1 MLHLLHG
8 VLGRC
13 KRRRD
18 LRCHKGDTAALCDS
32 DRRRRKVRCADRD
45 MLSARQRQRCAD
57 GRQSCQA
64 RGVRGRRSRG
74 RVHILAFGD
83 DRGARVVGDMRALVR
98 AQQHVS
104 HVARRHS
111 RRCDRDVRLWA
122 GRLDDGRFEGDLDGL
137 LDAGDMHTC
146 RLFAQQIVPCDLR
159 ADGPQRKE
167 GVQGDAGGQ
176 RHAAQHVHFDQQ
188 RAKGDGHLFARAR
201 RMRRGGR
208 SDLPIRVL
216 DGRRVVAGDH
226 ARFDFGRLQAHLHG
240 RQAHLPRRDA
250 AILRRAVVDGGGRV
264 HLHVHRHPGQHGAGR
279 VVEHNRRGHR
289 GQSQRG
295 ALERR
300 GQNFHIVDLDLPG
313 RRVHRRVCLCGA
325 GVDSVVRRRY
335 EHFSQKGRFF

>member
-8 VLGRC
+8 VFGRC

-18 LRCHKGDTAALCDS
+18 LRCHKGDSAALCDR
-32 DRRRRKVRCADRD
+32 DRGRSQVRRADRD
-45 MLSARQRQRCAD
+45 MLFARQRQRCAY
-57 GRQSCQA
+57 GRQSCQVGGI
-64 RGVRGRRSRG
+64 RWHRSQGGV
-74 RVHILAFGD
+74 HLLAFGD
-83 DRGARVVGDMRALVR
+83 DRGARVVGDMRASVR

-111 RRCDRDVRLWA
+111 RRGDRDVRVRA
-122 GRLDDGRFEGDLDGL
+122 CRLDDGRFEGDLDGL
-137 LDAGDMHTC
+137 LDAGDLHSG
-146 RLFAQQIVPCDLR
+146 RLFAQQIVPSDMR
-159 ADGPQRKE
+159 AYGPQRKE

-176 RHAAQHVHFDQQ
+176 RSSAQHVHFDQQ
-188 RAKGDGHLFARAR
+188 CSKVDGHLSACAR
-201 RMRRGGR
+201 RMRRSGR
-208 SDLPIRVL
+208 GDLSIRVL

-226 ARFDFGRLQAHLHG
+226 AGAFPGRLQAHLHG
-240 RQAHLPRRDA
+240 RQAHLSRRDA
-250 AILRRAVVDGGGRV
+250 AIVCRAIVDCGGRV

-300 GQNFHIVDLDLPG
+300 GQNIHIVDLDLPG

-325 GVDSVVRRRY
+325 GLDSVVRRRY

>member
-1 MLHLLHG
+1 MLHLLYG
-8 VLGRC
+8 VFGRC

-18 LRCHKGDTAALCDS
+18 LRCHKGDSAALCDR
-32 DRRRRKVRCADRD
+32 DRGRSQVRRADRD

-64 RGVRGRRSRG
+64 RGIRGRRSRG
-74 RVHILAFGD
+74 WVHILAFGD
-83 DRGARVVGDMRALVR
+83 DRGAGLVGDMRALVR
-98 AQQHVS
+98 AQQHFA

-137 LDAGDMHTC
+137 LDAGDMYTC

-167 GVQGDAGGQ
+167 GVQGYAGGQ
-176 RHAAQHVHFDQQ
+176 RHVAQHVHFDQQ
-188 RAKGDGHLFARAR
+188 CSKVDGHLSACSC

-208 SDLPIRVL
+208 SDLPLRVL
-216 DGRRVVAGDH
+216 DGRRVVDCDH
-226 ARFDFGRLQAHLHG
+226 ARFDFGRLQAHLYG
-240 RQAHLPRRDA
+240 RQAHLSRRDA
-250 AILRRAVVDGGGRV
+250 AILRRAIVDGGGRV
-264 HLHVHRHPGQHGAGR
+264 HLYVHRHPGQHGAGR
-279 VVEHNRRGHR
+279 VVEHNRRGHC

-300 GQNFHIVDLDLPG
+300 GQNFHILDLDLPG
-313 RRVHRRVCLCGA
+313 RRVHRRVCMRGF
-325 GVDSVVRRRY
+325 GMDSAVRRRY
-335 EHFSQKGRFF
+335 GHFS